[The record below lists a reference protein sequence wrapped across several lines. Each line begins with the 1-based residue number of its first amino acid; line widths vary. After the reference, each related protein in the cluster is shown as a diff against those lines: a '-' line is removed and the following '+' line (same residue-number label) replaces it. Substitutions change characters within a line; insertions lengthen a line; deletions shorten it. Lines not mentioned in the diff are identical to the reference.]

1 MADIF
6 ISEKQTEER
15 TANLESSKVSFS
27 SFLLSPKEVD
37 FEMRE
42 QNEKVLLLLRKH
54 PATNFRWITISLLL
68 ICVPTLIIQLMP
80 LDFIPTNFQFI
91 LSLAWYL
98 IVISYAFENFLTWFF
113 NVHLITNERVVDID
127 FSNLIYK
134 EVNSTNFDKI
144 QDVTYKTGG
153 IIRSLFR
160 YGDLLIQT
168 AAEVEDIEFLGIPC
182 PYKVAKLLEELRIG
196 KEK

>member
-6 ISEKQTEER
+6 ISQEKEEKS
-15 TANLESSKVSFS
+15 ADLESSKISLPSF
-27 SFLLSPKEVD
+27 FLHPRDVD

-42 QNEKVLLLLRKH
+42 ENEKVLLLLRKH
-54 PATNFRWITISLLL
+54 PVTNAKWIIISLFL
-68 ICVPTLIIQLMP
+68 ICIPTLVAQLGVLNFLP
-80 LDFIPTNFQFI
+80 INFQLI

-98 IVISYAFENFLTWFF
+98 IVISYAFENLLTWFF
-113 NVHLITNERVVDID
+113 NVFLITNERVVDID

-134 EVNSTNFDKI
+134 EVSSTNFDKI

-153 IIRSLFR
+153 VIRSVFG

-168 AAEVEDIEFLGIPC
+168 AAEIEDIDILGIPR
-182 PYKVAKLLEELRIG
+182 PDKVAKMLEELRVN
-196 KEK
+196 KKT